1 MDSETCVDV
10 PPDWRIENTEK
21 AKSKVSGENLWRV
34 REDENIV
41 VMSRAVMTIYLH
53 LYIIFRA
60 DRVGREPLFT
70 VQGIF
75 PASHFQGKKG
85 TRRAPGFGF
94 SPASR
99 GRCQSRRS
107 LFPEMSIFCK
117 KLESL

>member
-10 PPDWRIENTEK
+10 LPDRRIENTEK
-21 AKSKVSGENLWRV
+21 SKSKVSGENLWRV

-75 PASHFQGKKG
+75 PASHFQGK
-85 TRRAPGFGF
+85 RALVERPDLA
-94 SPASR
+94 SPRHPVGDVKVAGHSFP
-99 GRCQSRRS
+99 RCRS
-107 LFPEMSIFCK
+107 FAK
-117 KLESL
+117 N